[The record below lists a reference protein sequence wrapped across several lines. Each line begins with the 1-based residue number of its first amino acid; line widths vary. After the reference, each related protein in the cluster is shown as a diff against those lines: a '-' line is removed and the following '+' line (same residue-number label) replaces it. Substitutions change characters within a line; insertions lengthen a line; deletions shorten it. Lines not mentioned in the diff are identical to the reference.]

1 MSKRGREWKLGE
13 SKNDVR
19 QLEGGG
25 LSVLKHSSVNGSI
38 NDCFSSFFATI
49 ND

>member
-1 MSKRGREWKLGE
+1 MQKFGE
-13 SKNDVR
+13 SMNDVK

-38 NDCFSSFFATI
+38 NECFSSFVQTI

>member
-1 MSKRGREWKLGE
+1 MSKRGREQKLGE
-13 SKNDVR
+13 SMNDVR

-25 LSVLKHSSVNGSI
+25 LLVLKHSSVNGLI
-38 NDCFSSFFATI
+38 NECFSSFLVTI

>member
-1 MSKRGREWKLGE
+1 MSKRGRERKLDE

-19 QLEGGG
+19 QLQGGG

-38 NDCFSSFFATI
+38 NDCFSSFVATI